1 MVDKKLEKYV
11 TNIFNSEFYNF
22 NWITYQIVKVT
33 SKVGDEFTFV
43 KYLDSIIVFEND
55 KYIKT
60 IKN

>member
-33 SKVGDEFTFV
+33 SKIGD
-43 KYLDSIIVFEND
+43 
-55 KYIKT
+55 
-60 IKN
+60 